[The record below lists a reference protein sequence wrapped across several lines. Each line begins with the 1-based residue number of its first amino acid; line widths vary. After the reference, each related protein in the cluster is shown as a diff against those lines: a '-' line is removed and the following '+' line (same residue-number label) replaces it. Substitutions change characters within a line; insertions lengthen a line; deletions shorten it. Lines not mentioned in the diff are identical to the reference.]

1 MRTVGHSVLPMMNR
15 PVRPLPVPKSD
26 TDYLGQALRASH
38 LGHAVDL
45 ITDPWC
51 SMILRAAFMGIRQ
64 FEAFQQAVSAPR
76 QTLSLRLAYLVD
88 IGLLTKQRKE
98 GEGKGARQEY
108 RLTSY
113 GKSLHGNVLASWAWD
128 RRWGDPHRR
137 IPLRLV
143 HRGCNHAFRPT
154 LVCEHCG
161 DALALHR
168 VEPTHDRV
176 EQAPQQRVVRNRRW
190 RTPAND
196 SAVPDRDILAV
207 IDDRWSVLI
216 IAALMLGASRYEQLV
231 AMLQI
236 SSAVLARR
244 LQRLRALEILIHWQD
259 PADAR
264 RSFYRLDK
272 SGQDLFAYI
281 MTLSQWGGQGQARP
295 DTIGFIHT
303 ACGQRTTGRMV
314 CSHCHVPLLPQQVMR
329 KPVQPEK
336 SR

>member
-1 MRTVGHSVLPMMNR
+1 M
-15 PVRPLPVPKSD
+15 PLPKSD
-26 TDYLGQALRASH
+26 TAYLGQALRASH
-38 LGHAVDL
+38 LAHAVDL

-51 SMILRAAFMGIRQ
+51 NMILRAAFLGIRQ

-76 QTLSLRLAYLVD
+76 QTLSLRLSYLVD
-88 IGLLTKQRKE
+88 IGALTKQRKDAD
-98 GEGKGARQEY
+98 GSRQEY
-108 RLTSY
+108 RLTPY

-128 RRWGDPHRR
+128 RRWGDPHHM

-143 HRGCNHAFRPT
+143 HASCKHAFQPQ
-154 LVCEHCG
+154 LVCVHCG
-161 DALALHR
+161 DAIALHR
-168 VEPTHDRV
+168 VEPTHVRV
-176 EQAPQQRVVRNRRW
+176 DQPVQERAARNRRW
-190 RTPAND
+190 RSPAKD
-196 SAVPDRDILAV
+196 GPTPDRDIVAV

-231 AMLQI
+231 VMLQI

-244 LQRLRALEILIHWQD
+244 LQRLCALEILIIWQD

-281 MTLSQWGGQGQARP
+281 LTLSQWGGQDQTRP
-295 DTIGFIHT
+295 DTIGWIHNR
-303 ACGQRTTGRMV
+303 CGQRVTARMV
-314 CSHCHVPLLPQQVMR
+314 CSHCREPLLPNQVMR
-329 KPVQPEK
+329 TQGQPET